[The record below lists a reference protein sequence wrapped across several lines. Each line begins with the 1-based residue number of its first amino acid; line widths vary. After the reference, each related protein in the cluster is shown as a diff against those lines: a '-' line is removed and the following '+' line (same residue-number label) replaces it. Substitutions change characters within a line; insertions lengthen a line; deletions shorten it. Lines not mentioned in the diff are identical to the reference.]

1 MRRLVLALAVIGLL
15 VTACGDDAA
24 ETTTTAGGT
33 TAASTTA
40 ASTTSAGPKACAA
53 GETDGNL
60 VLYNWTQYIPTGPD
74 AVEAEVTDL
83 IAKFEEEY
91 GVSVTQDFFTSNE
104 ELRSK
109 LQAGATGYDVIVPS
123 DYMVSMLITDGLL
136 MELQPAA
143 LPNVA
148 NVDPEFMNPPFDPE
162 HRYHMPYQW
171 GTTGIGV
178 AYAEVPEDFPTS
190 WGLIFDPAISEQFPR
205 GTITL
210 LDDAR
215 EVLGAALRYLGYSI
229 NSTSEAEI
237 REAGDLLKSTLERGI
252 IATFDSDTFENMLTS
267 GETIIAHG
275 FSGDFFLEF
284 DNLSTDDYDAWEDFG
299 YFVPDEG
306 GVLWVDTMA
315 IPANAPHPCTAH
327 AFINFILDAE
337 NGAELT
343 NYNWYGSP
351 NAAAEEYIW
360 PEILE
365 DPSIY
370 PPEEVI
376 ARLEF
381 IADLGDLNALYEQ
394 VFTEARG

>member
-1 MRRLVLALAVIGLL
+1 MRRLALVLAVIGLL
-15 VTACGDDAA
+15 FAACGDDAT
-24 ETTTTAGGT
+24 ETTTSVT
-33 TAASTTA
+33 STTA
-40 ASTTSAGPKACAA
+40 AAECAV
-53 GETDGNL
+53 GQTDGDL
-60 VLYNWTQYIPTGPD
+60 VLYNWTNYLPTGPD
-74 AVEAEVTDL
+74 AEDAEVTDL
-83 IAKFEEEY
+83 VAAFEAEY
-91 GVSVTQDFFTSNE
+91 GVRVTQDFFTSNE

-123 DYMVSMLITDGLL
+123 DYMVSMLIADGLL
-136 MELQPAA
+136 MELQRDAI
-143 LPNVA
+143 PNFA
-148 NVDPEFMNPPFDPE
+148 NLDRAFVNPPFDPE

-178 AYAEVPEDFPTS
+178 AYGELPADFPTS
-190 WGLIFDPAISEQFPR
+190 WGLIFDPEISGQFGGGR
-205 GTITL
+205 VTL

-215 EVLGAALRYLGYSI
+215 EVLGAALRYLGYSV

-237 REAGDLLKSTLERGI
+237 QEAADLVKATLDQGVV
-252 IATFDSDTFENMLTS
+252 ATFDSDTFENMLTS
-267 GETIIAHG
+267 GETIVAHG

-284 DNLSTDDYDAWEDFG
+284 GSLSTDDYDAWEDYG

-327 AFINFILDAE
+327 TFINFLLDAE

-351 NAAAEEYIW
+351 NAASEEFIW

-365 DPSIY
+365 DPAIY
-370 PPEEVI
+370 PPPEVME
-376 ARLEF
+376 RLEF
-381 IADLGDLNALYEQ
+381 IADLGELNALYEML
-394 VFTEARG
+394 FTEARG

>member
-1 MRRLVLALAVIGLL
+1 MKRLALVLAVIGLL
-15 VTACGDDAA
+15 MAACGDDAV
-24 ETTTTAGGT
+24 ETTTTAGTAATTT
-33 TAASTTA
+33 TAGA
-40 ASTTSAGPKACAA
+40 KVCAL
-53 GETDGNL
+53 GETDGDL
-60 VLYNWTQYIPTGPD
+60 VLYNWTQYIPTGPE
-74 AVEAEVTDL
+74 AEEAEVTDL

-91 GVSVTQDFFTSNE
+91 GVGVTEAFFTSNE

-136 MELQPAA
+136 MELQMDAI
-143 LPNVA
+143 PNVA
-148 NVDPEFMNPPFDPE
+148 NLDPDFVNPPFDPE

-178 AYAEVPEDFPTS
+178 AWNELPDDFPMS
-190 WGLIFDPAISEQFPR
+190 WGLIFDPEISADYR
-205 GTITL
+205 GRVTL

-215 EVLGAALRYLGYSI
+215 EVMGAALRFLGYSI
-229 NSTSEAEI
+229 NSTNEAEI
-237 REAGDLLKSTLERGI
+237 REAGDLLKDTLSRGVVAI
-252 IATFDSDTFENMLTS
+252 FDSDTFENLLTS
-267 GETIIAHG
+267 GETVIAHG

-327 AFINFILDAE
+327 AFINFLLDAE

-343 NYNWYGSP
+343 NYNYYGSP

-365 DPSIY
+365 DESIY
-370 PPEEVI
+370 PPAEVI
-376 ARLEF
+376 ERLEF
-381 IADLGDLNALYEQ
+381 IADLGEINALYERL
-394 VFTEARG
+394 FTEARG

>member
-1 MRRLVLALAVIGLL
+1 MKRLALALAVIGLL
-15 VTACGDDAA
+15 VAACGDDAV
-24 ETTTTAGGT
+24 ETTTTN
-33 TAASTTA
+33 AASTTA
-40 ASTTSAGPKACAA
+40 ATSTTAVTKTCAA
-53 GETDGNL
+53 GETDGDL
-60 VLYNWTQYIPTGPD
+60 VLYNWTNYIPAGPD
-74 AVEAEVTDL
+74 AEEAEVTDL
-83 IAKFEEEY
+83 IAKFEAEY
-91 GVSVTQDFFTSNE
+91 GVSVTQDYFTSNE

-136 MELQPAA
+136 AELQMEAI
-143 LPNVA
+143 PNFA
-148 NVDPEFMNPPFDPE
+148 NLDPEFVNPPFDPE

-171 GTTGIGV
+171 GTTGIGI
-178 AYAEVPEDFPTS
+178 AWNELPADFPTS
-190 WGLIFDPAISEQFPR
+190 WALIFDPETSADFIGGVS
-205 GTITL
+205 L

-215 EVLGAALRYLGYSI
+215 EVLGAALRYLGYSV

-237 REAGDLLKSTLERGI
+237 REAGDLLAATLDRGVVAI
-252 IATFDSDTFENMLTS
+252 FDSDTFENLLTS
-267 GETIIAHG
+267 GETNIAHG
-275 FSGDFFLEF
+275 FSGDFFLEY
-284 DNLSTDDYDAWEDFG
+284 DNLSTEEYDAYEDFG

-327 AFINFILDAE
+327 TFINFLLDAE

-343 NYNWYGSP
+343 NYNYYGSP
-351 NAAAEEYIW
+351 NAAAEEFIW

-370 PPEEVI
+370 PPPEVME
-376 ARLEF
+376 RLEF
-381 IADLGDLNALYEQ
+381 IADLGELNALYET

>member
-1 MRRLVLALAVIGLL
+1 MRRLALLLAIIGLMAA
-15 VTACGDDAA
+15 ACGDD
-24 ETTTTAGGT
+24 EGGT
-33 TAASTTA
+33 TTSATSA
-40 ASTTSAGPKACAA
+40 TTSATVAPVACAV
-53 GETDGNL
+53 GETDGDL
-60 VLYNWTQYIPTGPD
+60 VLYNWTQYIPTGP
-74 AVEAEVTDL
+74 EAEEAETADL
-83 IAKFEEEY
+83 LAEFEEEY

-136 MELQPAA
+136 MELQMDAI
-143 LPNVA
+143 PNFA
-148 NVDPEFMNPPFDPE
+148 NLGPEFVNPPFDPD

-178 AYAEVPEDFPTS
+178 AYADLPEDFPTS
-190 WGLIFDPAISEQFPR
+190 WGLIFDPDISAEIGGGQ
-205 GTITL
+205 ITL

-215 EVLGAALRYLGYSI
+215 EVMGAALRYLGYSV

-237 REAGDLLKSTLERGI
+237 QEAADLIRETLDRGVV
-252 IATFDSDTFENMLTS
+252 ATFDSDTFENMLTS

-275 FSGDFFLEF
+275 YSGDFFLEF
-284 DNLSTDDYDAWEDFG
+284 DNLSTDDYDAWEDYG

-327 AFINFILDAE
+327 AFINFLLDAE

-351 NAAAEEYIW
+351 NAAAEEFIW

-365 DPSIY
+365 DPAIY
-370 PPEEVI
+370 PPPEVME
-376 ARLEF
+376 RLEF

-394 VFTEARG
+394 LFTEARG

>member
-1 MRRLVLALAVIGLL
+1 MKRLALVLAVIGLL
-15 VTACGDDAA
+15 MAACGDDAV
-24 ETTTTAGGT
+24 ETTTTAGTATTTTSAATT
-33 TAASTTA
+33 TAAGA
-40 ASTTSAGPKACAA
+40 KVCAL
-53 GETDGNL
+53 GETDGDL
-60 VLYNWTQYIPTGPD
+60 VLYNWTQYIPTGPE
-74 AVEAEVTDL
+74 AEEAEVTDL

-91 GVSVTQDFFTSNE
+91 GVSVTEAFFTSNE

-136 MELQPAA
+136 LELQMDAI
-143 LPNVA
+143 PNVV
-148 NVDPEFMNPPFDPE
+148 NLDPDFVNPPFDPE

-178 AYAEVPEDFPTS
+178 AYNELPEDFPMS
-190 WGLIFDPAISEQFPR
+190 WGLIFDPEISADHLGR
-205 GTITL
+205 VTL

-215 EVLGAALRYLGYSI
+215 EVMGAALRYLGYSI
-229 NSTSEAEI
+229 NSTDEAEI
-237 REAGDLLKSTLERGI
+237 REAGDLLKDTLSLGVVAI
-252 IATFDSDTFENMLTS
+252 FDSDTFENLLTS
-267 GETIIAHG
+267 GETVIAHG
-275 FSGDFFLEF
+275 YSGDFFLEF
-284 DNLSTDDYDAWEDFG
+284 DNLSDDEYDAWEDFG

-315 IPANAPHPCTAH
+315 IPTNAPHPCTAH
-327 AFINFILDAE
+327 AFINFLLDAE

-365 DPSIY
+365 DESIY
-370 PPEEVI
+370 PPAEVI
-376 ARLEF
+376 ERLEF
-381 IADLGDLNALYEQ
+381 IADLGEINALYERL
-394 VFTEARG
+394 FTEARG

>member
-1 MRRLVLALAVIGLL
+1 MMKRLIVALAVVTLL
-15 VTACGDDAA
+15 VAACGDDEA
-24 ETTTTAGGT
+24 ETTTTAAG
-33 TAASTTA
+33 STTGV
-40 ASTTSAGPKACAA
+40 GPVTCAV
-53 GETDGNL
+53 GETDGDL

-74 AVEAEVTDL
+74 AEEAEVTDL
-83 IAKFEEEY
+83 LAKFEEEY
-91 GVSVTQDFFTSNE
+91 GVSVTQDYFTSNE

-136 MELQPAA
+136 MELQLDAIPNFANLDPAF
-143 LPNVA
+143 V
-148 NVDPEFMNPPFDPE
+148 NPPFDPE

-178 AYAEVPEDFPTS
+178 AYAELPEDFPTS
-190 WGLIFDPAISEQFPR
+190 WGLIFDPEISGEFGR
-205 GTITL
+205 GQVTL

-215 EVLGAALRYLGYSI
+215 EVMGAALRYLGYSI
-229 NSTSEAEI
+229 NSTDEAQI
-237 REAGDLLKSTLERGI
+237 QEAADLIKATLDQGLV
-252 IATFDSDTFENMLTS
+252 ATFDSDTFENMLTS

-275 FSGDFFLEF
+275 YSGDFFLEF
-284 DNLSTDDYDAWEDFG
+284 DNLSDDEYDAWEDFG

-327 AFINFILDAE
+327 AFINFLLDAE

-351 NAAAEEYIW
+351 NAAAEEFIW

-365 DPSIY
+365 DPAIY
-370 PPEEVI
+370 PPPEVMEN
-376 ARLEF
+376 LEF
-381 IADLGDLNALYEQ
+381 IADLGELNALYERL
-394 VFTEARG
+394 FTEARG

>member
-1 MRRLVLALAVIGLL
+1 MRRLALLLAIIGLL
-15 VTACGDDAA
+15 VAACGDDEG
-24 ETTTTAGGT
+24 ETVTTAGESTTTAGVTT
-33 TAASTTA
+33 TA
-40 ASTTSAGPKACAA
+40 GQVECAL
-53 GETDGNL
+53 GETDGDL

-74 AVEAEVTDL
+74 AEEAGVTDL
-83 IAKFEEEY
+83 LAKFEEEF

-136 MELQPAA
+136 MELQPDAIPNAA
-143 LPNVA
+143 NL
-148 NVDPEFMNPPFDPE
+148 DPEFTNPPFDPE
-162 HRYHMPYQW
+162 QRYHMPYQW

-178 AYAEVPEDFPTS
+178 AWNELPEDFPTS
-190 WGLIFDPAISEQFPR
+190 WGLIFDPEISGELGGGQ
-205 GTITL
+205 ITL

-215 EVLGAALRYLGYSI
+215 EVMGAALRYLGYSV

-237 REAGDLLKSTLERGI
+237 QEAADLIKETLDRGVV
-252 IATFDSDTFENMLTS
+252 ATFDSDTFENMLTS
-267 GETIIAHG
+267 GETIVAHG
-275 FSGDFFLEF
+275 YSGDFFLEF
-284 DNLSTDDYDAWEDFG
+284 DNLSTDDYDAWEDYG

-327 AFINFILDAE
+327 AFINFLLDAE

-351 NAAAEEYIW
+351 NAAAEEFIW

-365 DPSIY
+365 DPAIY
-370 PPEEVI
+370 PPAEVME
-376 ARLEF
+376 RLEF
-381 IADLGDLNALYEQ
+381 IDDLGELNALYEQ
-394 VFTEARG
+394 LFTEARG

>member
-1 MRRLVLALAVIGLL
+1 MRRLVLLLAIIGL
-15 VTACGDDAA
+15 VTAACGDDEG
-24 ETTTTAGGT
+24 ETTTSATSA
-33 TAASTTA
+33 
-40 ASTTSAGPKACAA
+40 TTSATVAPVACAV
-53 GETDGNL
+53 GETDGDL
-60 VLYNWTQYIPTGPD
+60 VLYNWTQYIPTGP
-74 AVEAEVTDL
+74 EAEEAGTADL
-83 IAKFEEEY
+83 LAEFEEEY

-123 DYMVSMLITDGLL
+123 DYMVSMLITDDLL
-136 MELQPAA
+136 MELQMDAI
-143 LPNVA
+143 PNFA
-148 NVDPEFMNPPFDPE
+148 NLDPEFVNPPFDPD

-178 AYAEVPEDFPTS
+178 AYADLPEDFPTS
-190 WGLIFDPAISEQFPR
+190 WGLIFDPEISADIGGGQ
-205 GTITL
+205 ITL

-215 EVLGAALRYLGYSI
+215 EVMGAALRYLGYSV
-229 NSTSEAEI
+229 NSTSEAEMQEAADLI
-237 REAGDLLKSTLERGI
+237 RETLDRGVV
-252 IATFDSDTFENMLTS
+252 ATFDSDTFENMLTS

-275 FSGDFFLEF
+275 YSGDFFLEF
-284 DNLSTDDYDAWEDFG
+284 DNLSTDDYDAWEDYG

-327 AFINFILDAE
+327 AFINFLLDAE

-351 NAAAEEYIW
+351 NAAAEEFIW

-365 DPSIY
+365 DPAIY
-370 PPEEVI
+370 PPPEVME
-376 ARLEF
+376 RLEF
-381 IADLGDLNALYEQ
+381 IADLGELNALYEQ
-394 VFTEARG
+394 LFTEARG